1 MDQGDFFISY
11 CQRDRDWAEWIAWQ
25 LQEVGYRV
33 FLQAWHIGPGRNWVR
48 DMGQGMENCRHTIA
62 VLSPEYLNS
71 PYCRAE
77 WQAAFEY
84 DPEGNLRKL
93 IPVRIAECTPTGMLR
108 QVVHFDLIGIDD
120 EDAAREELLRNVRS
134 AWEKEGGLAPKKRPG
149 FPPAQG
155 TRTEP
160 PEPDP
165 AGTPGT
171 PAAVT
176 PDTGLTLP
184 LPPTQRPITSRP
196 TFPPEV
202 AGWRRAARALRTA
215 LTRGWVVLP
224 TLAAAIVIGIA
235 FQVADGGPGGVLV
248 GSLVAALAAAAPAF
262 MLFPPTDRTAT
273 LVVGGAC
280 VVGALGGGGNRP
292 RPSVGGHGR
301 GAGRSGVFGRLH
313 HRHAPT
319 PPSATGRSG
328 GPGPGC
334 SHGAG
339 RSEQIGRYPVAL
351 GDQAQESAA
360 LDQRRPARHG
370 WYATISA
377 VGAGCATGQV
387 LTTGIRG
394 TGIPVRRPSGGHV
407 PRSLPRARPDVSVP
421 RIEESPRCPIPGRGW
436 DGVPSPS
443 PPW

>member
-1 MDQGDFFISY
+1 MAFILERRYDHPSAGASSPEDFTGGNRVDQGDFFISY

-280 VVGALGGGGNRP
+280 VVGALGGAEIAHGRAWAAMAEVLGAAAFSAVFTIAMRPP
-292 RPSVGGHGR
+292 RPAPPADPADPDPAAVTEPGVRNKSV
-301 GAGRSGVFGRLH
+301 V
-313 HRHAPT
+313 T
-319 PPSATGRSG
+319 P
-328 GPGPGC
+328 
-334 SHGAG
+334 
-339 RSEQIGRYPVAL
+339 
-351 GDQAQESAA
+351 
-360 LDQRRPARHG
+360 
-370 WYATISA
+370 
-377 VGAGCATGQV
+377 
-387 LTTGIRG
+387 
-394 TGIPVRRPSGGHV
+394 
-407 PRSLPRARPDVSVP
+407 
-421 RIEESPRCPIPGRGW
+421 
-436 DGVPSPS
+436 
-443 PPW
+443 